1 MAHTAESSPV
11 AITDRL
17 RSDILS
23 GVFAPGERLVELQL
37 SDRYGV
43 GRAAVR
49 SALLELAS
57 EDLVDRETNRG
68 AVVRRVTID
77 EAVQI
82 TEARIMLEGLVARK
96 AAEVATDSERA
107 ELGAIVAAMRDAVD
121 SGDQLEY
128 SKLNA
133 SLHGRLGE
141 ISGHTVAIDLIANLR
156 NRAVHHQYRLSMN
169 PGRSAVSLPEHAA
182 IVEAVA
188 GGDGSAAERAM
199 HEHLESVADV
209 LRRWADLGVST

>member
-1 MAHTAESSPV
+1 M
-11 AITDRL
+11 ITDRL
-17 RSDILS
+17 RADILS

-43 GRAAVR
+43 GRAAIR
-49 SALLELAS
+49 AALLELAS
-57 EDLVDRETNRG
+57 EDLVDRETNKG

-82 TEARIMLEGLVARK
+82 TEARIVLEGLVARK
-96 AAEVATDSERA
+96 AAEVATAGDRDGLRS
-107 ELGAIVAAMRDAVD
+107 IVAAMRDAVD
-121 SGDQLEY
+121 LGDQLEY

-133 SLHGRLGE
+133 SLHGRLRE
-141 ISGHTVAIDLIANLR
+141 ISGHAVANDLIANLR
-156 NRAVHHQYRLSMN
+156 NRAVHHQYRLSIN

-188 GGDGSAAERAM
+188 TGDGQAAEGAM
-199 HEHLESVADV
+199 HAHLESVADV
-209 LRRWADLGVST
+209 LRHWADLGVT